1 MLPGI
6 EGSEGITALALSPS
20 KKYLAVCEKAERAI
34 CGVVDI
40 SNLNTVLKRKRILTS
55 MDYACKS
62 FISCA
67 FAPVGYDK
75 SYLVTLSG
83 VEDDPRVIIWTWDKG
98 KCYAQ
103 Q

>member
-6 EGSEGITALALSPS
+6 EGSEGITALALSPN

-55 MDYACKS
+55 MDY
-62 FISCA
+62 
-67 FAPVGYDK
+67 
-75 SYLVTLSG
+75 
-83 VEDDPRVIIWTWDKG
+83 
-98 KCYAQ
+98 
-103 Q
+103 

>member
-20 KKYLAVCEKAERAI
+20 TKYLAVCEKAERAI

-40 SNLNTVLKRKRILTS
+40 SNINTVLKRKRILTS

-67 FAPVGYDK
+67 FAPV
-75 SYLVTLSG
+75 
-83 VEDDPRVIIWTWDKG
+83 P
-98 KCYAQ
+98 
-103 Q
+103 

>member
-40 SNLNTVLKRKRILTS
+40 TNLNVLKRKRILTS

-67 FAPVGYDK
+67 FAAIGFDK
-75 SYLVTLSG
+75 SYLVTMSG
-83 VEDDPRVIIWTWDKG
+83 VDDDPRVIIWTWDKG
-98 KCYAQ
+98 KCYA
-103 Q
+103 

>member
-1 MLPGI
+1 LLYGI

-20 KKYLAVCEKAERAI
+20 KKYLAICEKAERAI

-40 SNLNTVLKRKRILTS
+40 TNLNAPLKRKKILTS
-55 MDYACKS
+55 MDYTCKS
-62 FISCA
+62 FISAA
-67 FAPVGYDK
+67 FAPPGYDK

-103 Q
+103 

>member
-1 MLPGI
+1 
-6 EGSEGITALALSPS
+6 
-20 KKYLAVCEKAERAI
+20 
-34 CGVVDI
+34 
-40 SNLNTVLKRKRILTS
+40 

-67 FAPVGYDK
+67 FAPIGYDK

>member
-1 MLPGI
+1 MLSGI

-40 SNLNTVLKRKRILTS
+40 TNLNVLKRKRILTS
-55 MDYACKS
+55 MDYSCKS

-67 FAPVGYDK
+67 FAAIGFDK
-75 SYLVTLSG
+75 SYLVTMSG
-83 VEDDPRVIIWTWDKG
+83 VDDDPRVIIWTWDKG
-98 KCYAQ
+98 KCYA
-103 Q
+103 